1 MLKHFTSIK
10 QGDYL
15 EGIYN
20 VKLKRI
26 DIFANDTIIGYI
38 GVPNI
43 DKFGNYD
50 MVNQGWNI
58 IFMLKWSSCFS
69 T

>member
-1 MLKHFTSIK
+1 MLN
-10 QGDYL
+10 L
-15 EGIYN
+15 
-20 VKLKRI
+20 RI

-50 MVNQGWNI
+50 MVNQGY
-58 IFMLKWSSCFS
+58 LLLLPCFPL
-69 T
+69 